1 MERQIPAFLT
11 LFMRFLDFVSE
22 DEGDFHQ
29 LELIFRRRL
38 RFINRYLERRR
49 DIAERIAAGRTV
61 YFTTYVG
68 TWFNQY
74 PEIQFRKDLRLS
86 KTAFRVIINFC
97 NQFINCFHGI
107 IFS

>member
-49 DIAERIAAGRTV
+49 VIAERIAAGRTV